1 MKSSIFFN
9 YFRLFP
15 ALLAVL
21 ICLNPSAV
29 KAQDTSLLVFDAFY
43 DQVIKFHPIA
53 KAANLLPDMA
63 KAELRSA
70 RGAFDPVV
78 QANMRGKQTND
89 KNSYQYI
96 EPQIKIPTLPG
107 IDFKAGLDQ
116 SSGISVSP
124 EQGKFNELTGGTRDV
139 QYQLFYA
146 GVSVPL
152 LRGLIT
158 DERRNELRHAQLL
171 QGLNQ
176 AEQISQINKLLLEA
190 AKVYWDWQQSYA
202 QYKLMQENFLLAQNR
217 INFIVQRINAGEE
230 KPIDSVEAWV
240 EYQRREA
247 LLLEQTLVF
256 QNASLT
262 ISNFLW
268 NEQNQP
274 LQLSPAVIP
283 SPLGSNLENISRD
296 SIQRLT
302 ENANTLHPDLQ
313 KLQFKLKQ
321 SELDRKLAIEN
332 LKPQLNFDYIP
343 FQTYTAGSRDEVDAL
358 FMRNYKYGVS
368 FYSSVFLRKERGKLQ
383 LTNYK
388 IQQSQFQLQQGKREI
403 ENRILIAYNQLV
415 TAEQMINIQQRLVQN
430 ASLLRNAEEMRFES
444 GESSLFL
451 INQRERALLEA
462 QSKLAELTAKYAK
475 AKYQLQWAS
484 GTKLF

>member
-1 MKSSIFFN
+1 MKKMFN
-9 YFRLFP
+9 IRFYLYPFLLVYFG
-15 ALLAVL
+15 
-21 ICLNPSAV
+21 LNLTPL
-29 KAQDTSLLVFDAFY
+29 KAQDSSVLVFDAFY
-43 DQVIKFHPIA
+43 DQVLKYHPMA
-53 KAANLLPDMA
+53 KAANLLPEMA

-70 RGAFDPVV
+70 RGAFDPVIQTNV
-78 QANMRGKQTND
+78 RGKQTND

-116 SSGISVSP
+116 SSGISVNP
-124 EQGKFNELTGGTRDV
+124 EVGKYNELTGGTKDV

-152 LRGLIT
+152 MRGLFT
-158 DERRNELRHAQLL
+158 DVRRNELRHAQLL

-190 AKVYWDWQQSYA
+190 AKVYWDWQQSYE
-202 QYKLMQENFLLAQNR
+202 QYRLMQENFLLAQNR
-217 INFIVQRINAGEE
+217 INFIVQRILAGEE

-247 LLLEQTLVF
+247 MLLDQTLVF
-256 QNASLT
+256 QNAGLAL
-262 ISNFLW
+262 SNYLW
-268 NEQNQP
+268 NDQSQP
-274 LQLSPAVIP
+274 LQLLPTVVP
-283 SPLGSNLENISRD
+283 SAMGSSMVPLSAD
-296 SIQRLT
+296 SLQKLSLNAQT
-302 ENANTLHPDLQ
+302 EHPDLL
-313 KLQFKLKQ
+313 KLSFKVKQ
-321 SELDRKLAIEN
+321 SELDRKLALEN
-332 LKPQLNFDYIP
+332 LKPQLNLEYIP
-343 FQTYTAGSRDEVDAL
+343 FQTYTSGSRDEVDGL
-358 FMRNYKYGVS
+358 FMKNYKYGLT

-388 IQQSQFQLQQGKREI
+388 LQQSQFQLQQGKREI
-403 ENRILIAYNQLV
+403 DNRILIAYNQLQ
-415 TAEQMINIQQRLVQN
+415 TAEKMIEIQQRLVQN

-462 QSKLAELTAKYAK
+462 QSKLAELIAKYAK

>member
-1 MKSSIFFN
+1 MKK
-9 YFRLFP
+9 FP
-15 ALLAVL
+15 STILYRIKTLLLLVL
-21 ICLNPSAV
+21 VVFKQHSMH
-29 KAQDTSLLVFDAFY
+29 AQEANVLVFDAFY
-43 DQVIKFHPIA
+43 DQVIKFHPTA

-96 EPQIKIPTLPG
+96 EPQIKIPTFPG
-107 IDFKAGLDQ
+107 IDIKAGLDQ
-116 SSGISVSP
+116 SSGISVNP
-124 EQGKFNELTGGTRDV
+124 EVGKYNESTGGTKDV

-152 LRGLIT
+152 MRGLIT
-158 DERRNELRHAQLL
+158 DERRNELRQAQLL

-202 QYKLMQENFLLAQNR
+202 QYKLMQENFILAQNR
-217 INFIVQRINAGEE
+217 INFIVQRILAGEE

-256 QNASLT
+256 QNAGLT
-262 ISNFLW
+262 LSNFLW
-268 NEQNQP
+268 NEQGQP
-274 LQLSPAVIP
+274 LQLLPNIIP
-283 SPLGSNLENISRD
+283 SPMGSNIQKINAD
-296 SIQRLT
+296 SIQKLSAI
-302 ENANTLHPDLQ
+302 ANTAHPELL

-332 LKPQLNFDYIP
+332 LKPQLNLDYIP
-343 FQTYTAGSRDEVDAL
+343 FQSYTAGSRDEVDAL
-358 FMRNYKYGVS
+358 FMRNYKYGLS
-368 FYSSVFLRKERGKLQ
+368 FYTSVFLRKERGKLQ

-388 IQQSQFQLQQGKREI
+388 IQQNQFQLQQGKREI
-403 ENRILIAYNQLV
+403 DNRILIAYNQLL
-415 TAEQMINIQQRLVQN
+415 TAEQMIEIQQRLVQN
-430 ASLLRNAEEMRFES
+430 ASLLRNAEELRFES

-484 GTKLF
+484 GAKLF

>member
-1 MKSSIFFN
+1 MKTLSLSYFFR
-9 YFRLFP
+9 FT
-15 ALLAVL
+15 LLLLVSLAG
-21 ICLNPSAV
+21 LNQHSLR
-29 KAQDTSLLVFDAFY
+29 AQGNNVLVFDAFY
-43 DQVIKFHPIA
+43 DQVIKYHPIA
-53 KAANLLPDMA
+53 KAANLLPEMA

-78 QANMRGKQTND
+78 QADVRGKQTND

-96 EPQIKIPTLPG
+96 EPQIKIPTFPG
-107 IDFKAGLDQ
+107 IDIKAGLDQ
-116 SSGISVSP
+116 SSGISVNP
-124 EQGKFNELTGGTRDV
+124 EVGKYNETTGGTKDI

-152 LRGLIT
+152 MRGLIT
-158 DERRNELRHAQLL
+158 DVRRNELRQAQLL

-202 QYKLMQENFLLAQNR
+202 QYTLMQENFLLAQNR
-217 INFIVQRINAGEE
+217 INFIVQRIIAGEE

-256 QNASLT
+256 QNAGLNL
-262 ISNFLW
+262 SNFLW
-268 NEQNQP
+268 NDQNQP
-274 LQLSPAVIP
+274 LQLLPTIIP
-283 SPLGSNLENISRD
+283 SPVGSAIQKINAD
-296 SIQRLT
+296 SIQRLS
-302 ENANTLHPDLQ
+302 EAANSAHPDLL

-321 SELDRKLAIEN
+321 SELDRKLALEN
-332 LKPQLNFDYIP
+332 LKPQLNLEYIP
-343 FQTYTAGSRDEVDAL
+343 FQSYTAGSRDEVDAL
-358 FMRNYKYGVS
+358 FMRNYKYGLS

-388 IQQSQFQLQQGKREI
+388 IQQNQFQLQQGKREI
-403 ENRILIAYNQLV
+403 ENRILMAYNQLQ
-415 TAEQMINIQQRLVQN
+415 TAEQMIEIQQRLVQN

>member
-1 MKSSIFFN
+1 MKKMRFLASSFHVCC
-9 YFRLFP
+9 
-15 ALLAVL
+15 ALVF
-21 ICLNPSAV
+21 CFGLNQNFV
-29 KAQDTSLLVFDAFY
+29 KAQDTTTLVFDAFY
-43 DQVIKFHPIA
+43 DQVIKFHPLA
-53 KAANLLPDMA
+53 KVANLLPEMA

-116 SSGISVSP
+116 SSGISVNP
-124 EQGKFNELTGGTRDV
+124 EVGKYNELTGGTRDV

-152 LRGLIT
+152 LRGLFT
-158 DERRNELRHAQLL
+158 DVRRNELRQAQLL

-217 INFIVQRINAGEE
+217 INFIVQRILAGEE

-247 LLLEQTLVF
+247 LLLEQTLIF
-256 QNASLT
+256 QNAGLT
-262 ISNFLW
+262 LSNFLW
-268 NEQNQP
+268 SDQSQP
-274 LQLSPAVIP
+274 LQLLPTVIP
-283 SPLGSNLENISRD
+283 SAIGSNLQKISAD

-302 ENANTLHPDLQ
+302 ENANTLHPDLL

-321 SELDRKLAIEN
+321 SELDRKLAVEN

-388 IQQSQFQLQQGKREI
+388 IQQNQFQLQQGKREI
-403 ENRILIAYNQLV
+403 ENRILIAYNQLQ
-415 TAEQMINIQQRLVQN
+415 TAEQMIEIQQRLVQN

-451 INQRERALLEA
+451 INQRERALLES

>member
-1 MKSSIFFN
+1 MKKMFN
-9 YFRLFP
+9 IRFYLYP
-15 ALLAVL
+15 SLL
-21 ICLNPSAV
+21 ICFGLNLNLV
-29 KAQDTSLLVFDAFY
+29 KAQDSTVLAFDAFY
-43 DQVIKFHPIA
+43 DQVLKYHPMA
-53 KAANLLPDMA
+53 KAANLLPEMA

-70 RGAFDPVV
+70 RGAFDPVIQTQV
-78 QANMRGKQTND
+78 RGKQTND

-116 SSGISVSP
+116 SSGISVNP
-124 EQGKFNELTGGTRDV
+124 EVGKYNELTGGTRDV

-146 GVSVPL
+146 GVSVPV
-152 LRGLIT
+152 LRGLFT
-158 DERRNELRHAQLL
+158 DVRRNELRQAQLL

-176 AEQISQINKLLLEA
+176 AEQVSQINKLLLEA
-190 AKVYWDWQQSYA
+190 AKVYWDWQQSYE
-202 QYKLMQENFLLAQNR
+202 QYRLMRENFLLAQNR
-217 INFIVQRINAGEE
+217 LNFIVQRILAGEE

-256 QNASLT
+256 QNSGLT
-262 ISNFLW
+262 LSNYLW
-268 NEQNQP
+268 SDQNQP
-274 LQLSPAVIP
+274 LQLSPGVIP
-283 SPLGSNLENISRD
+283 SSLGSNITLVSTD
-296 SIQRLT
+296 SIQKLSS
-302 ENANTLHPDLQ
+302 NAQTQHPDIQ
-313 KLQFKLKQ
+313 KLSFKVKQ
-321 SELDRKLAIEN
+321 SELDRKLALEN
-332 LKPQLNFDYIP
+332 LKPQLNLEYIP
-343 FQTYTAGSRDEVDAL
+343 FQTYTAGSRDEVDGL
-358 FMRNYKYGVS
+358 FMKNYKYGIT

-388 IQQSQFQLQQGKREI
+388 LQQSQFQLQQGKRDI
-403 ENRILIAYNQLV
+403 ENRILIAYNQLE
-415 TAEQMINIQQRLVQN
+415 TARQMIEIQQRLVQN

-462 QSKLAELTAKYAK
+462 QSKLAELSAKYAK

>member
-1 MKSSIFFN
+1 MFN
-9 YFRLFP
+9 IRFYLYP
-15 ALLAVL
+15 SLL
-21 ICLNPSAV
+21 ICFGLNLNLV
-29 KAQDTSLLVFDAFY
+29 KAQDSTVLAFDAFY
-43 DQVIKFHPIA
+43 DQVLKYHPMA
-53 KAANLLPDMA
+53 KAANLLPEMA

-70 RGAFDPVV
+70 RGAFDPVIQTQV
-78 QANMRGKQTND
+78 RGKQTND

-116 SSGISVSP
+116 SSGISVNP
-124 EQGKFNELTGGTRDV
+124 EVGKYNELTGGTRDV

-146 GVSVPL
+146 GVSVPV
-152 LRGLIT
+152 LRGLFT
-158 DERRNELRHAQLL
+158 DVRRNELRQAQLL

-176 AEQISQINKLLLEA
+176 AEQVSQINKLLLEA
-190 AKVYWDWQQSYA
+190 AKVYWDWQQSYE
-202 QYKLMQENFLLAQNR
+202 QYRLMRENFLLAQNR
-217 INFIVQRINAGEE
+217 LNFIVQRILAGEE

-256 QNASLT
+256 QNSGLT
-262 ISNFLW
+262 LSNYLW
-268 NEQNQP
+268 SDQNQP
-274 LQLSPAVIP
+274 LQLSPGVIP
-283 SPLGSNLENISRD
+283 SSLGSNITLVSTD
-296 SIQRLT
+296 SIQKLSS
-302 ENANTLHPDLQ
+302 NAQTQHPDIQ
-313 KLQFKLKQ
+313 KLSFKVKQ
-321 SELDRKLAIEN
+321 SELDRKLALEN
-332 LKPQLNFDYIP
+332 LKPQLNLEYIP
-343 FQTYTAGSRDEVDAL
+343 FQTYTAGSRDEVDGL
-358 FMRNYKYGVS
+358 FMKNYKYGIT

-388 IQQSQFQLQQGKREI
+388 LQQSQFQLQQGKRDI
-403 ENRILIAYNQLV
+403 ENRILIAYNQLE
-415 TAEQMINIQQRLVQN
+415 TARQMIEIQQRLVQN

-462 QSKLAELTAKYAK
+462 QSKLAELSAKYAK